1 MKGRLY
7 ERGHRVVVALMN
19 HDALTKASAMA
30 FDAFMSLI
38 PLLALAGWTLQVLH
52 ESGEILLA
60 PLFATAPTQAQ
71 AIATGE
77 LFRLSEGGRAA
88 LPPISLVAFLYV
100 TSSGVSTAMSELEL
114 LFRMPARSWW
124 HRRLVAAGLVIA
136 SLVIVTGGVAASYAL
151 VRVAGPVGAAAV
163 SLLAP
168 TVALVAVVSV
178 FFRVAVRL
186 PRAAVSWPGA
196 VLTVVLWGVSSSLF
210 STYVRTL
217 SRYTTLYG
225 GLAAVAILLFWLWLL
240 SLALLVGGAVN
251 AELAGQ
257 LEGASAGGPPR
268 LTSRSHARHSR
279 VLAGDRRRRLR

>member
-1 MKGRLY
+1 MTGRVY
-7 ERGHRVVVALMN
+7 ERGRRVVLALMH

-38 PLLALAGWTLQVLH
+38 PLLALAGWTLQVMH

-60 PLFATAPTQAQ
+60 PLFATAPEQAK

-88 LPPISLVAFLYV
+88 LPPISLFAFLYV
-100 TSSGVSTAMSELEL
+100 TSSGISTAMSELEL
-114 LFRMPARSWW
+114 LFRVPPRPWW
-124 HRRLVAAGLVIA
+124 QRRLVAAALVIV
-136 SLVIVTGGVAASYAL
+136 SLVIVTGGVALSLAL
-151 VRVAGPVGAAAV
+151 VRVAGNAGAIAV

-168 TVALVAVVSV
+168 TVALVIVVAA

-186 PRAAVSWPGA
+186 RGAAASWPGA
-196 VLTVVLWGVSSSLF
+196 VLTVVLWGASSSLF

-257 LEGASAGGPPR
+257 LEGSSSGGPPR
-268 LTSRSHARHSR
+268 LA
-279 VLAGDRRRRLR
+279 